1 MGCNQSSTGDN
12 LYCLKQGWSGA
23 VAKAHL
29 MSLQLVL
36 VGACACT
43 LLR

>member
-1 MGCNQSSTGDN
+1 MDCKQSSTGDN

-23 VAKAHL
+23 ATKARL